1 MIKDFKEEFDLDQN
15 DRPVISYI
23 LSWVKRVYDSVGD
36 KETLETKLNSVNMAV
51 EMLGS
56 LNKHSV

>member
-23 LSWVKRVYDSVGD
+23 LSWVKRIYDSVGD

>member
-1 MIKDFKEEFDLDQN
+1 MIKDFKEESDLDQN

-23 LSWVKRVYDSVGD
+23 LSWVKRIYDSVGD

>member
-36 KETLETKLNSVNMAV
+36 KDTLETKLNSVNMAV